1 MVGKRFGR
9 LVVLSKAQ
17 KTSSGPITWLCECDC
32 GKREERETAIVR
44 GNDPMKLSRQTEVAI
59 DALVYMGRRGE
70 QVTAQE
76 VEAALG
82 RRGDM
87 WSALRALSLAGI
99 VASKV
104 GRNGGFVLARP
115 LEEVTLLDVLT
126 AIEGPVFP
134 VARDGTKP
142 SELASALLF
151 DLMSRQKITL
161 ARLIKASEAA

>member
-134 VARDGTKP
+134 VARDWTKP

-161 ARLIKASEAA
+161 ARLVKGSVAA

>member
-1 MVGKRFGR
+1 
-9 LVVLSKAQ
+9 
-17 KTSSGPITWLCECDC
+17 
-32 GKREERETAIVR
+32 
-44 GNDPMKLSRQTEVAI
+44 MKLSKQTEVAI
-59 DALVYMGRRGE
+59 DALVYMGRRAE

-76 VEAALG
+76 VDAAIG
-82 RRGDM
+82 RKGDT

-104 GRNGGFVLARP
+104 GRTGGFVLAKP
-115 LEEVTLLDVLT
+115 LKEVTLLDVLT

-151 DLMSRQKITL
+151 DLVSRQKITL
-161 ARLIKASEAA
+161 ARLVKASEAA